1 MKQIELGTK
10 IWVKFC
16 MNYPDIREVI
26 KWICEKT
33 NNKYLYDHLYQKFC
47 FWYDKSTSD
56 GAMTRFY
63 CELDSSMQNALAEY
77 AFTVW
82 APHGMSSTFPEFS
95 QLAEIPCDKEGKPI
109 RKGDIVWW
117 IDPETKAMAKY
128 EVYKEPTME
137 MVKLWSESGECE
149 ALPTEC
155 IIA

>member
-33 NNKYLYDHLYQKFC
+33 NNTWLFDHIYKKFC

-63 CELDSSMQNALAEY
+63 CELDSNMQDALVEY
-77 AFTVW
+77 AFTIW
-82 APHGMSSTFPEFS
+82 APHGMSSTFTEFS
-95 QLAEIPCDKEGKPI
+95 KLAGIDEKKE
-109 RKGDIVWW
+109 
-117 IDPETKAMAKY
+117 
-128 EVYKEPTME
+128 EV
-137 MVKLWSESGECE
+137 
-149 ALPTEC
+149 A
-155 IIA
+155 